1 MRTKQQQQQQQQSNS
16 SSGVANNQKS
26 YGYTTRIK
34 SNSSVTNGG
43 NVGATLTESRII
55 TNINEL
61 LPGLNDIS
69 DAFEALPIDLI
80 RYFTL
85 LKEIDAKCINTIPQI
100 NHLINQYITNLH
112 QDKNVTTTTTTTATN
127 DDNTID
133 LNKKLET
140 RRLNLIK
147 NKINEVIPCLEEKMH
162 VTSVASDLLKKHMYR
177 INQDYK
183 LILLNNEIPQSIR
196 IGPLNHPAMINDTH
210 TTSSSSTT
218 STGNGTG
225 GGGGTNNN
233 HGGNNSV
240 QSQRSESRR
249 EALAARKANKED
261 DRENNTATGGSGRK
275 KKKEQNNNN
284 NSTASGADGNNGSN
298 GKKRNRDDK
307 SNNTGSGN
315 DLKKKK
321 KLNNNDQSDNRRRG
335 EDENGKGDGETSFNS
350 GNAKNDPHGKLKT
363 TTTGNLVGGSS
374 TTTTVSSS
382 STTSSSATT
391 TTTSSTT
398 TTKNSGSTGASTA
411 TATGASGAKGSSSS
425 SSGNNEPTYCYCN
438 QVSFGEMVGCDGDDC
453 KREWFHLPCIGFK
466 NPPKGKWYCDDCLKK
481 LK

>member
-112 QDKNVTTTTTTTATN
+112 QDKNVTTTTTTTTN

-275 KKKEQNNNN
+275 KKKEQNNN

>member
-1 MRTKQQQQQQQQSNS
+1 MRTKQQQSNS
-16 SSGVANNQKS
+16 SANNQTS
-26 YGYTTRIK
+26 YGRTAK
-34 SNSSVTNGG
+34 ANSTGDIDNT
-43 NVGATLTESRII
+43 GATLTKSRII
-55 TNINEL
+55 TNVNEL

-80 RYFTL
+80 KYFTL

-100 NHLINQYITNLH
+100 NYLINQYITNLH
-112 QDKNVTTTTTTTATN
+112 QDNSSSPSTTTTNKSDNSSTN
-127 DDNTID
+127 G
-133 LNKKLET
+133 NKNLET
-140 RRLNLIK
+140 KRLNLIK

-162 VTSVASDLLKKHMYR
+162 VTSVASDLLNKHMHR

-183 LILLNNEIPQSIR
+183 LIVLNNEIPQSIR

-210 TTSSSSTT
+210 TSSSSST

-225 GGGGTNNN
+225 GGTNNN
-233 HGGNNSV
+233 HAGNNSV

-261 DRENNTATGGSGRK
+261 DRDNNTTSGSGSGRK
-275 KKKEQNNNN
+275 KKKELNNNN
-284 NSTASGADGNNGSN
+284 NNNNNNAAATGDGNNSSN

-307 SNNTGSGN
+307 SNNAGGGGN

-321 KLNNNDQSDNRRRG
+321 KQNNNDQLDNRRKG
-335 EDENGKGDGETSFNS
+335 EDDSGKRDLETGFNS
-350 GNAKNDPHGKLKT
+350 GNKNDPHGKLKT
-363 TTTGNLVGGSS
+363 TSTGGNLVGGS
-374 TTTTVSSS
+374 TTATTISSS
-382 STTSSSATT
+382 STTTSSSATT
-391 TTTSSTT
+391 ATTT
-398 TTKNSGSTGASTA
+398 TTKNSGSTGASTV
-411 TATGASGAKGSSSS
+411 GGGAKGSSSSS

-466 NPPKGKWYCDDCLKK
+466 NPPKGKWYCDDCIKK

>member
-112 QDKNVTTTTTTTATN
+112 QDKNVTTTTTTTTN

-162 VTSVASDLLKKHMYR
+162 VTSAS
-177 INQDYK
+177 
-183 LILLNNEIPQSIR
+183 
-196 IGPLNHPAMINDTH
+196 
-210 TTSSSSTT
+210 
-218 STGNGTG
+218 
-225 GGGGTNNN
+225 
-233 HGGNNSV
+233 
-240 QSQRSESRR
+240 
-249 EALAARKANKED
+249 
-261 DRENNTATGGSGRK
+261 
-275 KKKEQNNNN
+275 
-284 NSTASGADGNNGSN
+284 
-298 GKKRNRDDK
+298 
-307 SNNTGSGN
+307 
-315 DLKKKK
+315 
-321 KLNNNDQSDNRRRG
+321 
-335 EDENGKGDGETSFNS
+335 
-350 GNAKNDPHGKLKT
+350 
-363 TTTGNLVGGSS
+363 
-374 TTTTVSSS
+374 
-382 STTSSSATT
+382 
-391 TTTSSTT
+391 
-398 TTKNSGSTGASTA
+398 
-411 TATGASGAKGSSSS
+411 
-425 SSGNNEPTYCYCN
+425 
-438 QVSFGEMVGCDGDDC
+438 
-453 KREWFHLPCIGFK
+453 
-466 NPPKGKWYCDDCLKK
+466 
-481 LK
+481 